1 MKTQK
6 DRRELRCSIIL
17 ILAPLLFIALTLV
30 QRFTYLKGIDG
41 VLRLVSGIGVL
52 MLLTVFLTRLRGDA
66 IRASLEAMPI
76 RRLSI
81 QLFALAFLVYLLY
94 ASGLIFPA
102 LPFTGDEPHYLLIT
116 RSLTADRDLNLAG
129 DYRDKKYQ
137 SFYDGILEPHAFP
150 GKKGDAFLYSK
161 HFPALPVLVVP
172 FYMAGERVGA
182 LVSSLTHQAVGER
195 SVLVFFSRLPICL
208 LTALVGLVFFLLAW
222 ELTRKRGAALM
233 AWLLFSFCSPVL
245 FYSHLIYPE
254 IPVALILVWIAY
266 LLIRNKQT
274 TARTLFWAGAGIGLI
289 PWFGIKY
296 VPLAGA
302 AFLIVLL
309 VITKSEDRIRA
320 KKAAFFGAPAV
331 VSAGLLILFLLSQYG
346 RISPQV
352 VYKGTVEGA
361 ALPLSRF
368 LVGDLADFFGRLL
381 GYWLDQRIGILVYA
395 PFYVLSLAGF
405 FLLRKRRP
413 GQAWLLAGLFT
424 VFWVFCSLTRYWGG
438 FCPPGRPLVP
448 VIWIPALFLGWAFAD
463 GRNKA
468 ALVIRKTLVVL
479 SFIVVFVA
487 LRNPRLLY
495 QESLSAL
502 PGPSQYEISSRLL
515 ESLNGLLFDWTKLVP
530 TLSTASREQKT
541 WGVAVLWVIAIL
553 MITMILVWPGKA
565 GRGQPAR
572 LGLKGYLGLVIFL
585 GLAFVALS
593 FFDARI
599 KDGFKANGGAG
610 EVYPQDRNCLGPELD
625 GFWVRGES
633 RALLIIR
640 TDRPVSEVAVSLRSP
655 VEGEATVRLGRKKQR
670 VRRPFRDTEEHA
682 LLFSSPRPFRWK
694 GSYLYSLQVE
704 EKGGFY
710 PYIIDINSK
719 DRRFLGVFIKIK
731 IRDTTSISE
740 FYQRSLGPI
749 S

>member
-6 DRRELRCSIIL
+6 DQRELRGSIIL
-17 ILAPLLFIALTLV
+17 ILAPLLFLALTLV

-52 MLLTVFLTRLRGDA
+52 TLLTVFLTRLRGDA

-81 QLFALAFLVYLLY
+81 PLFALAFLVYLLY

-172 FYMAGERVGA
+172 FYMAGERVGG

-208 LTALVGLVFFLLAW
+208 LTALVGLVLFLLAW

-254 IPVALILVWIAY
+254 IPVALILAWIAY
-266 LLIRNKQT
+266 LLIIKK
-274 TARTLFWAGAGIGLI
+274 RTSPRILFWAGAGTGLV

-296 VPLAGA
+296 IPLAGA

-309 VITKSEDRIRA
+309 VITKSEDRMRA
-320 KKAAFFGAPAV
+320 GRAAFFVAPV
-331 VSAGLLILFLLSQYG
+331 LFSAGLYILFLLSLYG
-346 RISPQV
+346 RLSPQA
-352 VYKGTVEGA
+352 VYLGTVDGA
-361 ALPLSRF
+361 GLSLVRF
-368 LVGDLADFFGRLL
+368 LVKNPGDFLGRLL
-381 GYWLDQRIGILVYA
+381 GYLVDQRVGIFIYGPIYILG
-395 PFYVLSLAGF
+395 LAGF
-405 FLLRKRRP
+405 FLLRKRRLE
-413 GQAWLLAGLFT
+413 QAYLLGALFA
-424 VFWVFCSLTRYWGG
+424 VFWVFCSLTYYGAG
-438 FCPPGRPLVP
+438 FCPPGRQLLP
-448 VIWIPALFLGWAFAD
+448 VIWVPACFLAGGLMD
-463 GRNKA
+463 GKNRA
-468 ALVIRKTLVVL
+468 TLVIRRGLIVL
-479 SFIVVFVA
+479 SFFLAFVA

-495 QESLSAL
+495 QESLSSL
-502 PGPSQYEISSRLL
+502 TGPGYADTSSPLL
-515 ESLNGLLFDWTKLVP
+515 QSLNGLLFDWTRCVPSLVTARWEEKSWGGAWIWALVLTAI
-530 TLSTASREQKT
+530 TL
-541 WGVAVLWVIAIL
+541 VV
-553 MITMILVWPGKA
+553 VWPWKS
-565 GRGQPAR
+565 RPAEPPR
-572 LGLKGYLGLVIFL
+572 LGVKGHLRLVIFL

-593 FFDARI
+593 FFDVHF

-610 EVYPQDRNCLGPELD
+610 VLYPQDRNCFGPELD

-640 TDRPVSEVAVSLRSP
+640 TDRPISEVAVSLRSP

-682 LLFSSPRPFRWK
+682 LLFSSPRPFHWK

-710 PYIIDINSK
+710 PYTIDINSR
-719 DRRFLGVFIKIK
+719 DRRFLGVFVKIK
-731 IRDTTSISE
+731 IRDTILISE
-740 FYQRSLGPI
+740 FYKRSLGPI